1 MERLLTVD
9 DVAAALRVSRR
20 TAYTYMAQ
28 MIHLAGPLRVSESS
42 LRTWIIER
50 TAGPGEKGAGRR
62 GGPEATGGK
71 GKKKSPGKGL
81 KMALV
86 SDCHIPRR
94 REGTA

>member
-1 MERLLTVD
+1 MTVD
-9 DVAAALRVSRR
+9 DVAAALQVSRR
-20 TAYTYMAQ
+20 TAYTYMGQ

-42 LRTWIIER
+42 LRAWIIER

-62 GGPEATGGK
+62 GGQETTGGK

-86 SDCHIPRR
+86 QDFKIPRR
-94 REGTA
+94 RDIV